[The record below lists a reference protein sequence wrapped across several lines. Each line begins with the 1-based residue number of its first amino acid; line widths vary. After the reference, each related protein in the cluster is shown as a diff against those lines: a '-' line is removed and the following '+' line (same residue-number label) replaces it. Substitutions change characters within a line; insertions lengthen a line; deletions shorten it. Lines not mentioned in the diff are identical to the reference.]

1 MMLQEKTI
9 NTIIQI
15 AEEFLII
22 HKCITYSSKQ
32 QDDYD
37 YSIIDKI
44 YLNVKDS
51 NKVKYQCFSKNYK
64 TLKKM
69 ILKI

>member
-1 MMLQEKTI
+1 MMLKEKTI

-51 NKVKYQCFSKNYK
+51 NKVKYQCFIKNYK
-64 TLKKM
+64 TLKK
-69 ILKI
+69 KKS

>member
-1 MMLQEKTI
+1 MMLKEKTI

-22 HKCITYSSKQ
+22 HKCITYYSKQ

-51 NKVKYQCFSKNYK
+51 NKVKYQCFSSLTN
-64 TLKKM
+64 T
-69 ILKI
+69 I